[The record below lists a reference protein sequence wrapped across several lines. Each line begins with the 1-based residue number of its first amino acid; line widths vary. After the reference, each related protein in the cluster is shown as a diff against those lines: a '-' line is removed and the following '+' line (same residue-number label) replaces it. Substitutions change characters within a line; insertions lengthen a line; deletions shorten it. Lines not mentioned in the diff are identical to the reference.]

1 LPRAGWLSD
10 LDFGPGQTQK
20 QGKVSAV
27 PATFYASLR
36 RHARPAPTLHEGRT
50 EAPPERLLQVVWQ
63 HQRLRRDTL
72 RTTDGR
78 HLTVLHPGFASREPG
93 PDFRNAL
100 IQFDA
105 ASPATGDIEV
115 DLQSAGWRGH
125 GHDRNPAFA
134 RVILHV
140 VWEAGGK
147 EALPTLALKDVLD
160 APLAVLA
167 EWLGSESAQQL
178 PLELTGQCHGPL
190 KELSAETLRELL
202 HQAAL
207 TRLQAK
213 ASAFAARARHAG
225 WEQSLWEGL
234 FRALGYKHNP
244 WPLQRLA
251 EVIAPLRAAGQAG
264 QSALH
269 WQARLLGVAGLL
281 PAELNANAK
290 PETRNSKPD
299 HLRRLWDIWWRER
312 DQFADAI
319 LPRTAWRFAGIRPAN
334 HPQRR
339 LALAAHWLA
348 AGDLPARIER
358 WFTGQLP
365 DGGSTPSWAGPSCQ
379 PGHPSGRA
387 GSASLPAS
395 PHHCL
400 PDHSLASA
408 LLEAL
413 QPPADDFWSRHWTF
427 NSAPMPKPQPL
438 LGATRATDLAINV
451 ILPWLWSRA
460 DAGDNT
466 ALRRE
471 AERRYLAWPAAEDN
485 AVLKHARQR
494 LLGGRSLPRP
504 LTAALQQGLLQ
515 VVRDFCDHSNAI
527 CEQCQFPELIRQLAH
542 VPQG

>member
-1 LPRAGWLSD
+1 MFIRPARRLSD
-10 LDFGPGQTQK
+10 LDFGPGETQK
-20 QGKVSAV
+20 QGKVPAI
-27 PATFYASLR
+27 PATAYAEFR
-36 RHARPAPTLHEGRT
+36 RHARPAATLHEGRT
-50 EAPPERLLQVVWQ
+50 DAPPERLLHVVWQ
-63 HQRLRRDTL
+63 HQRLRRDAL
-72 RTTDGR
+72 RTADGR

-93 PDFRNAL
+93 PDFRSAL

-105 ASPATGDIEV
+105 APPATGDIEV

-125 GHDRNPAFA
+125 GHDRNPAF
-134 RVILHV
+134 RQVILHV
-140 VWEAGGK
+140 VWETGGK
-147 EALPTLALKDVLD
+147 ETLPTLALKDVLD
-160 APLAVLA
+160 APLTVLA

-202 HQAAL
+202 HQAAH

-269 WQARLLGVAGLL
+269 WQARLLGIAGLL
-281 PAELNANAK
+281 PADTADFKSQISNVKSTE
-290 PETRNSKPD
+290 
-299 HLRRLWDIWWRER
+299 LRRLWDIWWRDR

-358 WFTGQLP
+358 WFTTQF
-365 DGGSTPSWAGPSCQ
+365 
-379 PGHPSGRA
+379 
-387 GSASLPAS
+387 
-395 PHHCL
+395 
-400 PDHSLASA
+400 PDHALASA
-408 LLEAL
+408 LLEAM
-413 QPPADDFWSRHWTF
+413 QPPGDDFWSRHWTF

-438 LGATRATDLAINV
+438 LGSTRATDLAINV

-460 DAGDNT
+460 SAGGNET
-466 ALRRE
+466 LRRE

-485 AVLKHARQR
+485 AILKLARQR
-494 LLGGRSLPRP
+494 LLGGRPLPKP

-527 CEQCQFPELIRQLAH
+527 CEQCQFPTFVQQLSKS
-542 VPQG
+542 VG